1 MQKSESYV
9 FGNKWA
15 VHYSQKFGYEKCE
28 RKRVGMEEGEEYEPK
43 EEQAIENDIGLM
55 TVWFPI

>member
-1 MQKSESYV
+1 M
-9 FGNKWA
+9 
-15 VHYSQKFGYEKCE
+15 
-28 RKRVGMEEGEEYEPK
+28 GMEEGEEYEPK